1 MLKKIGSKMFKPEL
15 WESNKPNTP
24 LVRALM
30 EEYKDKF
37 NWRADGRDSLM
48 DVGCAGGGH
57 TMEFVLPILPKNFD
71 RLIGIDNSS
80 EMIAYAHKTYSR
92 PNIEFKTF
100 DIVEGDTK
108 KLPQVDHIV
117 SLYVFHLLSD
127 HEKAV
132 TNMFDVLKPGGDCFL
147 AHLRYFGLYTAYE
160 LISRDPKWSKYITD
174 VNDVIIPSY
183 FSKCPES
190 DLEQL
195 LKKCGFKSVEVSS
208 REASF
213 EVGDFN
219 VLKDLIK
226 TVASLYKGIPLAQ
239 HDDFTNDLT
248 HHAIDAFNS
257 FSYNKHSTT
266 SKVFFPGA
274 TLVAYSKK

>member
-1 MLKKIGSKMFKPEL
+1 MSKPEL

-37 NWRADGRDSLM
+37 NWRADGRDSLI
-48 DVGCAGGGH
+48 DVGCGGGGH
-57 TMEFVLPILPKNFD
+57 TMDFVLPILPKNFD

-80 EMIAYAHKTYSR
+80 EMIAYAQKTYSR

-100 DIVEGDTK
+100 DIVEGDTT
-108 KLPQVDHIV
+108 KLPQVDHII
-117 SLYVFHLLSD
+117 SLYVFHLLPE

-132 TNMFDVLKPGGDCFL
+132 TNMFNMLKPGGDFFL
-147 AHLRYFGLYTAYE
+147 AYLRYFALYTAYE
-160 LISRDPKWSKYITD
+160 LISRDPKWSKYIAD

-183 FSKCPES
+183 FSKYPES

-195 LKKCGFKSVEVSS
+195 LKKCGFKSVEVRS
-208 REASF
+208 RETSF

-226 TVASLYKGIPLAQ
+226 TVPSLYQGIPLAE
-239 HDDFTNDLT
+239 HDSFTNDFA
-248 HHAIDAFNS
+248 HHAIDAFNTY
-257 FSYNKHSTT
+257 SYNKRSNA
-266 SKVFFPGA
+266 SKVYFPAA
-274 TLVAYSKK
+274 TLVAYAKK